1 MKHEAK
7 GPRKWQS
14 TQVTPVLDS
23 RRNVEEINWKG
34 MGSCERKLLAAD
46 ASDDEVGVPRIQVRQ
61 QFQ

>member
-46 ASDDEVGVPRIQVRQ
+46 ASDDEVGVPRI
-61 QFQ
+61 